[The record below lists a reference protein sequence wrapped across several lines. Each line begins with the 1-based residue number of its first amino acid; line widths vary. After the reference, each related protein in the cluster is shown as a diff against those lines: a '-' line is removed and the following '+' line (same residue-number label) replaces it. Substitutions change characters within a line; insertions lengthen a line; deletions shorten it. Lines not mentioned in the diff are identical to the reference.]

1 MSLQERNGTS
11 QFVSAAQIRSPPS
24 PLSLPGNMAN
34 RKIIA
39 VFGATGSQGGSVAR
53 AILEDNHFA
62 LRVLTRDVAGKKALV
77 FQDLGAEVVRCDLD
91 DSASVEEALKG
102 VYGAFVV
109 TNFWD
114 HLSKEKEVCQGKLV
128 ADVAKRLGLKH
139 VVYSGLENVDRL
151 SGGTLKVLH
160 FDGKGEVEEY
170 FWSTGVPMTSVR
182 LAAYFENFLTLWKPV
197 KTSEGYYTLALPMG
211 DVPMDG
217 ISVADVGA
225 VVSSIF
231 ASPEEF
237 VGKAVGLS
245 AEALTIQQYADA
257 LSRILG
263 KDIRDAK
270 ITLEAFEKLGFSGVE
285 EMASM
290 FRFYQM
296 KPDRDIKLT
305 HRLNPKTRSF
315 SQFISEN
322 QGAFKDM

>member
-1 MSLQERNGTS
+1 
-11 QFVSAAQIRSPPS
+11 
-24 PLSLPGNMAN
+24 MAN

-39 VFGATGSQGGSVAR
+39 VFGATGAQGGSVAR
-53 AILEDNHFA
+53 SILENKHFA
-62 LRVLTRDVAGKKALV
+62 VRALTRDVTQKNALA
-77 FQDLGAEVVRCDLD
+77 FRDLGAEVVRCDLD
-91 DSASVEEALKG
+91 DAASVEEALKG
-102 VYGAFVV
+102 AHGAFVV

-128 ADVAKRLGLKH
+128 ADIAKRLGLKH

-151 SGGTLKVLH
+151 SGGKLKVLH

-170 FWSTGVPMTSVR
+170 FWSIGVPMTSVR
-182 LAAYFENFLTLWKPV
+182 LAAYFENFLTMWKPV
-197 KTSEGYYTLALPMG
+197 KSPDGYYTLALPMG

-245 AEALTIQQYADA
+245 AEALTIQQYADV

-270 ITLEAFEKLGFSGVE
+270 ITPEAYEKLGFPGADE
-285 EMASM
+285 LANM
-290 FRFYQM
+290 FRFYHM
-296 KPDRDIKLT
+296 KPNRDIKLT
-305 HRLNPKTRSF
+305 HCLNPKIRSF
-315 SQFISEN
+315 SQFISDN
-322 QGAFKDM
+322 QGAFKDL